1 MVPESIENQFFYVAL
16 PDMFILGK
24 KKKEKEDDSDV
35 AIGANHGVASS
46 LNWFL
51 SICNLETG
59 IMSIRGPSKTTASFQ
74 R

>member
-35 AIGANHGVASS
+35 AICANHGIASS
-46 LNWFL
+46 LDWSM

-59 IMSIRGPSKTTASFQ
+59 IMRIRGPSKTTASFQ